1 MVYGNPFLRPGNV
14 QLMSRRWPG
23 DVQETSRRL
32 PEKVRKKKSVRT
44 ALGKPAVEQRAGAMG
59 QKIRKSERKRLRDR
73 SHRGRSE
80 VYRFIRKNL
89 AALQADGFGTDKG
102 PSWDELAETI
112 NRQRITNQRGE
123 LVTWDAVRKVFARAV
138 RDAALEPPP
147 QNPAITPHRSR
158 QREDWRPPLTRTEQ
172 PVGRRAPPPPPK
184 APTQGAYDHLPED
197 VKAQLTAVDEQ
208 FAYLDR
214 HIIRPKQRS

>member
-1 MVYGNPFLRPGNV
+1 MARRCPGSV
-14 QLMSRRWPG
+14 QAPA
-23 DVQETSRRL
+23 
-32 PEKVRKKKSVRT
+32 RKTLKKGESVRT
-44 ALGKPAVEQRAGAMG
+44 GFNEPAAEQQAGAMG
-59 QKIRKSERKRLRDR
+59 QKIRKSERKRLLDR
-73 SHRGRSE
+73 SHRGRSD

-89 AALQADGFGTDKG
+89 ATLQADGFGTDKG

-123 LVTWDAVRKVFARAV
+123 RVTWDAVRKVFARAV
-138 RDAALEPPP
+138 RDAALEPPQEEP
-147 QNPAITPHRSR
+147 MRAPHRSR
-158 QREDWRPPLTRTEQ
+158 QREDWQPPLARTEQ
-172 PVGRRAPPPPPK
+172 PVGRRATPPPPLAK
-184 APTQGAYDHLPED
+184 APGQGAYDHLPED

>member
-1 MVYGNPFLRPGNV
+1 VPA
-14 QLMSRRWPG
+14 
-23 DVQETSRRL
+23 
-32 PEKVRKKKSVRT
+32 RKKLRKRQSFR
-44 ALGKPAVEQRAGAMG
+44 AGFGEPAVKQQAGAMG
-59 QKIRKSERKRLRDR
+59 QKIRKSERKRLLDR
-73 SHRGRSE
+73 SHRGRSD

-89 AALQADGFGTDKG
+89 ATLQADGFGTDKG

-123 LVTWDAVRKVFARAV
+123 RVTWDAVRKVFARAV
-138 RDAALEPPP
+138 RDAAIDPPSEEPTK
-147 QNPAITPHRSR
+147 APHRSR
-158 QREDWRPPLTRTEQ
+158 QQEDWRPPLIRAEQ
-172 PVGRRAPPPPPK
+172 PAGRRAPPPPPTK
-184 APTQGAYDHLPED
+184 AAASGSYDHLPED